1 MRPSFQ
7 HLALGP
13 ALSLA
18 ALTLGTL
25 SLGGCGQ
32 QPAMPQMD
40 VEVGVVTLTAEP
52 VTVSTT
58 LSGRTAATTVAEV
71 RPQVAGIIQSRL
83 FEEGSL
89 VHAGQPLYQ
98 IDPRLYRAS
107 LDTSRAQLEN
117 AQATLYSAEA
127 KARRYRT
134 LGDSE
139 AVSAQDKDE
148 TIAAARAAQAAVHQ
162 YQASSRSDAVSL
174 EFTRVLAPITGRIG
188 RSSVTKGA
196 LVTASQT
203 DAMATIQQLDPI
215 FVDITQSSAD
225 LLRLRSALAKGSIL
239 PGSTKVSL
247 TLEDGTKYPT
257 EGTIEF
263 SEVNVDPEAGTVTIR
278 ARFPNPDGLLLPG
291 MFVKVD
297 APQGVV
303 QNGILAPQQGISR
316 DAKGNGTALVVDA
329 SGKVE
334 QRKVTTGQAI
344 GDKWLVTS
352 GLKAGDR
359 LIVEGTDK
367 ARPGAKVKAVTV
379 KLGD

>member
-1 MRPSFQ
+1 MRPSFK
-7 HLALGP
+7 HFAMAPMLSMA

-18 ALTLGTL
+18 TL

-32 QPAMPQMD
+32 QQAMPQQD
-40 VEVGVVTLTAEP
+40 VEVGVVTLRAEP

-71 RPQVAGIIQSRL
+71 RPQVDGVIQSRL

-98 IDPRLYRAS
+98 IDSRLYRAS

-127 KARRYRT
+127 KAKRYRT

-139 AVSAQDKDE
+139 AVSGQDRDE

-162 YQASSRSDAVSL
+162 YQATSRSAAVNL

-225 LLRLRSALAKGSIL
+225 LLRLRSALAKGSMM
-239 PGSTKVSL
+239 PASAKVSL
-247 TLEDGTKYPT
+247 TLEDGTKYPG

-263 SEVNVDPEAGTVTIR
+263 SEVNVDPQAGTVTLR

-291 MFVKVD
+291 MFVNVA

-303 QNGILAPQQGISR
+303 QNGVLAPQQGISR

-334 QRKVTTGQAI
+334 QRKVVTGQAI
-344 GDKWLVTS
+344 GDKWLIAS

-367 ARPGAKVKAVTV
+367 ARAGAKVKAVTV

>member
-1 MRPSFQ
+1 MAPMLSM
-7 HLALGP
+7 A

-18 ALTLGTL
+18 TL

-32 QPAMPQMD
+32 QQAMPQQD
-40 VEVGVVTLTAEP
+40 VEVGVVTLRAEP

-71 RPQVAGIIQSRL
+71 RPQVDGVIQSRL

-98 IDPRLYRAS
+98 IDSRLYRAS

-127 KARRYRT
+127 KAKRYRT

-139 AVSAQDKDE
+139 AVSGQDRDE

-162 YQASSRSDAVSL
+162 YQATSRSAAVNL

-225 LLRLRSALAKGSIL
+225 LLRLRSALAKGSMM
-239 PGSTKVSL
+239 PASAKVSL
-247 TLEDGTKYPT
+247 TLEDGTKYPG

-263 SEVNVDPEAGTVTIR
+263 SEVNVDPQAGTVTLR

-291 MFVKVD
+291 MFVNVA

-303 QNGILAPQQGISR
+303 QNGVLAPQQGISR

-334 QRKVTTGQAI
+334 QRKVVTGQAI
-344 GDKWLVTS
+344 GDKWLIAS

-367 ARPGAKVKAVTV
+367 ARAGAKVKAVTV

>member
-1 MRPSFQ
+1 MRPSFK
-7 HLALGP
+7 HFAMAPMLSMA

-18 ALTLGTL
+18 TL

-32 QPAMPQMD
+32 QQAMPQQD
-40 VEVGVVTLTAEP
+40 VEVGVVTLRAEP

-71 RPQVAGIIQSRL
+71 RPQVDGVIQSRL

-98 IDPRLYRAS
+98 IDSRLYRAS

-127 KARRYRT
+127 KAKRYRT

-139 AVSAQDKDE
+139 AVSGQDRDE

-162 YQASSRSDAVSL
+162 YQATSRSAAVNL

-225 LLRLRSALAKGSIL
+225 LLRLRSALAKGSMM
-239 PGSTKVSL
+239 PASAKVSL
-247 TLEDGTKYPT
+247 TLEDGTKYPG

-263 SEVNVDPEAGTVTIR
+263 SEVNVDPQAGTVTLR

-291 MFVKVD
+291 MFVNVA

-303 QNGILAPQQGISR
+303 QNGVLAPQQGISR

-334 QRKVTTGQAI
+334 QRKVVTGQAI
-344 GDKWLVTS
+344 GDKWLIVS

-367 ARPGAKVKAVTV
+367 AHAGAKVKAVTV